1 MRKLLCSTAAVVAV
15 LGVWSAPTFANSC
28 SSTACVEYITPP
40 PLGIPTINDDPT
52 LPLDGTANFM
62 NAATVGNTHITPDT
76 FEFTLSAATTFD
88 VNANDQA
95 KAGTKFAS
103 MTLRFLNSGG
113 SPIAGDSVS
122 GTNVKALDLDGVSL
136 AAGTYFVEVL
146 YTGGSGLSYHG
157 TIDASAIG
165 GSPTPIPAAL
175 PLFAGGVG
183 LLGFG
188 LRKRRKA
195 SQNV

>member
-1 MRKLLCSTAAVVAV
+1 VVKLLCSTAAVVAV
-15 LGVWSAPTFANSC
+15 LGAWSSPTFANSC
-28 SSTACVEYITPP
+28 SSTSCVEYITPP
-40 PLGIPTINDDPT
+40 PSGTPIVNDDPT
-52 LPLDGTANFM
+52 LPADGTANFM
-62 NAATVGNTHITPDT
+62 NAATVANTLTTPDR
-76 FEFTLSAATTFD
+76 FEFTLSDSTTFD

-95 KAGTKFAS
+95 KAGNHFAA
-103 MTLRFLNSGG
+103 MTLRFLDSGG
-113 SPIAGDSVS
+113 IPIAGDSVS
-122 GTNVKALDLDGVSL
+122 GTNVRVLDLDGITL

-146 YTGGSGLSYHG
+146 YKGGTGLSYHG
-157 TIDASAIG
+157 TIDASSTG

-195 SQNV
+195 GRNV